1 MARTVLCGT
10 LAIGRHRQSGRPGRI
25 TSTERKAQ
33 VIMNPRLML
42 MRVVLAGSLVA
53 GVAVTARAQA
63 GAPTARELVE
73 MSLEDLM
80 RIEVTTASKKPETL
94 SDAPAYWG

>member
-1 MARTVLCGT
+1 VAPWQSVGTVNRV
-10 LAIGRHRQSGRPGRI
+10 GRVVLRAPKG
-25 TSTERKAQ
+25 KAH

-42 MRVVLAGSLVA
+42 MRVALAGSLVA

-63 GAPTARELVE
+63 GAPTAGELVE